1 MLTAQKGLP
10 MNRTSRASLPSQ
22 ILVFLTV
29 LCMPAVVRA
38 VTVATPTFSPA
49 AGTYTSAQTVTI
61 SDTTSGST
69 IYYTTNGSTPT
80 TTSTKFTSAITV
92 SASETLKAIATASGD
107 TNSAVATAAYTLV
120 APTPALSLA
129 AGSYGSSQTETITD
143 SNSAA
148 TIYYTTNGTTPT
160 TSSTKYAAAF
170 TVNAS
175 ETVEA
180 IAVVSGYSNSATV
193 SAAYTFVAPTP
204 KLSLAAGSYGSS
216 QTETITDSNS
226 AATIYY
232 TTNGTTPTTSSTKYT
247 AAFTVN
253 ASETVEA
260 IAVITGYS
268 NSATA
273 SAAYTFLTPAPS
285 FSLAAGSY
293 YGSQTVTLS
302 DSNSSATIYY
312 TTNGTTPT
320 TSSTKYSAAITV
332 SATETINAMA
342 VVSGYS
348 QSVMATAA
356 YTITTTS
363 GTLSIFLSQP
373 AAESSTVAGVA
384 TETFDALAAGK
395 YTSPYVSTAG
405 IGTYSASSTVPFA
418 IMAHDVYGGA
428 TDSSS
433 STPTNYFAVGSATG
447 TTSPVY
453 LTFAQPVSYFGFW
466 WSAGDA
472 SNRIALYSGTT
483 LYGTFSTADLVGF
496 LNKNGTGTI
505 TATNGTTYQTS
516 AYYGN
521 PNLAAGSNDS
531 AEPFAYVSFAIT
543 GATITQIAFYNT
555 GTSSNFESD
564 NHSAIF
570 NGNAVVIPTDYVPV
584 ENMSIGPQSVSV
596 TVAPSSAAVSAGG
609 TQQFTATGTGSTNTA
624 VTWKLTPATGAGTI
638 STSGLY
644 TAPSSVTT
652 PQTVTITATTAANPA
667 VSQAGT
673 VNLKATPTISI
684 SNIPTGAV
692 YDGYFTP
699 TFTYTGDGTPS
710 VTSNSTTICTV
721 SAGVVSFVGVGTCS
735 LTPSATVGT
744 KYTAVTGT
752 AQTFSVGK
760 AAATVTLT
768 PGSLAQTYTGSPL
781 PVTSTTSPAGLNV
794 TYTYNGS
801 STVPSA
807 AGSYAV
813 VATINDPNYTGTAS
827 GTLVI
832 SKANPSAI
840 TWPTATSITY
850 GQTLASSTL
859 SGGSS
864 IPAGTFAFTT
874 PTTAPPVGT
883 NSQSVIFTP
892 TDTTDYNSVVGS
904 TNVTVTAPQCTA
916 SYQRTIVIDHTK
928 NLSVNSDDLGSR

>member
-302 DSNSSATIYY
+302 DSNSSATIYERDDADDLVDQVLRCHHRECDGDHQCDGRRLRLLAIR
-312 TTNGTTPT
+312 NGYCGLHDHDNFGHAEYL
-320 TSSTKYSAAITV
+320 SLSA
-332 SATETINAMA
+332 
-342 VVSGYS
+342 SG
-348 QSVMATAA
+348 
-356 YTITTTS
+356 
-363 GTLSIFLSQP
+363 
-373 AAESSTVAGVA
+373 GVKHRCGGCYGDIRCA
-384 TETFDALAAGK
+384 RRWEV
-395 YTSPYVSTAG
+395 YVSLCVDCRNRHLLCQFNR
-405 IGTYSASSTVPFA
+405 SLRN
-418 IMAHDVYGGA
+418 H
-428 TDSSS
+428 
-433 STPTNYFAVGSATG
+433 GS
-447 TTSPVY
+447 
-453 LTFAQPVSYFGFW
+453 
-466 WSAGDA
+466 
-472 SNRIALYSGTT
+472 
-483 LYGTFSTADLVGF
+483 
-496 LNKNGTGTI
+496 
-505 TATNGTTYQTS
+505 
-516 AYYGN
+516 
-521 PNLAAGSNDS
+521 
-531 AEPFAYVSFAIT
+531 
-543 GATITQIAFYNT
+543 
-555 GTSSNFESD
+555 
-564 NHSAIF
+564 
-570 NGNAVVIPTDYVPV
+570 
-584 ENMSIGPQSVSV
+584 
-596 TVAPSSAAVSAGG
+596 
-609 TQQFTATGTGSTNTA
+609 
-624 VTWKLTPATGAGTI
+624 
-638 STSGLY
+638 
-644 TAPSSVTT
+644 
-652 PQTVTITATTAANPA
+652 
-667 VSQAGT
+667 
-673 VNLKATPTISI
+673 
-684 SNIPTGAV
+684 
-692 YDGYFTP
+692 
-699 TFTYTGDGTPS
+699 
-710 VTSNSTTICTV
+710 
-721 SAGVVSFVGVGTCS
+721 
-735 LTPSATVGT
+735 
-744 KYTAVTGT
+744 
-752 AQTFSVGK
+752 
-760 AAATVTLT
+760 
-768 PGSLAQTYTGSPL
+768 
-781 PVTSTTSPAGLNV
+781 
-794 TYTYNGS
+794 
-801 STVPSA
+801 
-807 AGSYAV
+807 
-813 VATINDPNYTGTAS
+813 
-827 GTLVI
+827 
-832 SKANPSAI
+832 
-840 TWPTATSITY
+840 
-850 GQTLASSTL
+850 
-859 SGGSS
+859 
-864 IPAGTFAFTT
+864 
-874 PTTAPPVGT
+874 
-883 NSQSVIFTP
+883 
-892 TDTTDYNSVVGS
+892 
-904 TNVTVTAPQCTA
+904 
-916 SYQRTIVIDHTK
+916 
-928 NLSVNSDDLGSR
+928 